1 MEMQLFAIRDNK
13 SGHFDVPHA
22 MPHVSEAI
30 RAFESVVADPQSK
43 LHQYSRDYDLYQVGH
58 YDTITGIVTPDNLF
72 ITTIQSIFTNM
83 LQRVEALK
91 LQLQSQKQEGGQATQ
106 CSNSV
111 QQQKTET
118 IASGDLAENIIADAA
133 DQFSETL

>member
-1 MEMQLFAIRDNK
+1 MEMTLFAIRDNK

-30 RAFESVVADPQSK
+30 RAFETVVADPQSK

-58 YDTITGIVTPDNLF
+58 YDTITGIVTPDNVF

-91 LQLQSQKQEGGQATQ
+91 KQLQTPIQEGGQATQ
-106 CSNSV
+106 CSNTV
-111 QQQKTET
+111 QQES
-118 IASGDLAENIIADAA
+118 AEEVALGDLSREHTQPQSILDTL
-133 DQFSETL
+133 SE